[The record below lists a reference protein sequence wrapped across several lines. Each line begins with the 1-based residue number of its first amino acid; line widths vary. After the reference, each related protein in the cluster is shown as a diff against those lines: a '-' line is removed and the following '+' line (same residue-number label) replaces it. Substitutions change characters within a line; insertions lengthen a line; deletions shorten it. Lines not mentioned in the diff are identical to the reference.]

1 MLPSVG
7 MIPGTSWGKGHSV
20 MGEIRDW
27 LRNERIFGRVLTEDR
42 SIVELIAVTLGLG
55 VVLRLAYLVAV
66 T

>member
-1 MLPSVG
+1 
-7 MIPGTSWGKGHSV
+7 